1 MGKRDRRMERERER
15 ERERDRQRVGGG
27 GGKESIRVTTRKKKD
42 LPAAQINMLYIGL
55 LRPSV
60 VRVDEL

>member
-1 MGKRDRRMERERER
+1 MRERKREGGEGERERGR
-15 ERERDRQRVGGG
+15 R
-27 GGKESIRVTTRKKKD
+27 KESIRVIRKKKD
-42 LPAAQINMLYIGL
+42 LPAAQINMLYIL